1 MKRISHKKLLFV
13 LFVFAVFVLPVSV
26 AQGVDKVTQ
35 IINNVSIWFLTIIV
49 ALAILMF
56 LLGAFSYMTSGGSE
70 EKLKKGK
77 NYLLYGAIGLAIA
90 FMADAMVKLIE
101 VVVKK

>member
-1 MKRISHKKLLFV
+1 MKRIPHKKLLFV
-13 LFVFAVFVLPVSV
+13 LFVFVVFVLPVSV

-35 IINNVSIWFLTIIV
+35 IINNVSTWFLTIIA

-56 LLGAFSYMTSGGSE
+56 LLGAFSYMTSGGDA

-90 FMADAMVKLIE
+90 FMADAIVRLIKTLVK
-101 VVVKK
+101 